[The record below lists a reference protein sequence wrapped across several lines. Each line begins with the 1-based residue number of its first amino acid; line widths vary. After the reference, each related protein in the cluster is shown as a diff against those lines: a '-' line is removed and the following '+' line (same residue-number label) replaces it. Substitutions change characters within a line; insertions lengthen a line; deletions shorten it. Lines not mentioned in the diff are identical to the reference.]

1 MWVFADRTHCS
12 QTELSVHRPNSAFTD
27 QTQRSQTTVYLII
40 TTYHISRDVAAKL
53 KIELEF
59 INVPT
64 RFRIRTN
71 QLNCCPFCVGN
82 LWWESV
88 VWQPKYI
95 SVSGSHCK
103 KGSAPPH
110 PHTRKSCFVKGEKQ
124 LCEAELPIL
133 VTGRADGEYT
143 VLPALHSVLAY
154 KSFLVP
160 SLPPSSRDSKIFG

>member
-27 QTQRSQTTVYLII
+27 QTQRLQTTVFLII

-71 QLNCCPFCVGN
+71 
-82 LWWESV
+82 
-88 VWQPKYI
+88 
-95 SVSGSHCK
+95 
-103 KGSAPPH
+103 
-110 PHTRKSCFVKGEKQ
+110 
-124 LCEAELPIL
+124 
-133 VTGRADGEYT
+133 
-143 VLPALHSVLAY
+143 
-154 KSFLVP
+154 
-160 SLPPSSRDSKIFG
+160 